1 MALRDDDEPRR
12 KVVHDIGQPLDAL
25 SVGDLE
31 ERIELLRAEIA
42 RLEAALAAR
51 RASRDAAFD
60 VFKRPG

>member
-12 KVVHDIGQPLDAL
+12 KVVHDIGQPLDTL

-51 RASRDAAFD
+51 QASRAAAFD

>member
-25 SVGDLE
+25 SVGELE

-42 RLEAALAAR
+42 RLEVALAAR